1 MRYQRPISYPASQ
14 SATLLKMQRSARAR
28 GVSVILGGA
37 AVVGLGLWSVRGDR
51 DVQLLPPVPP
61 VTTAEG
67 SPAEQSQTAPLQA
80 PRLER
85 SDLERLPFEPRVPP
99 TVEEAEAP
107 PVEDWRTATVRA
119 GDTLSKIF
127 TRLALPPPD
136 LAAVLELPE
145 AGKRLHD
152 LSIGQTLKY
161 RSDRRGLLALS
172 YQVDDFRT
180 LVVER
185 VGEAFKERV
194 DAQTPEIRPATAAGV
209 ITRSLFQ
216 DALSA
221 GVPER
226 LILDYAELFG
236 WDVDFVRDLRRG
248 DRFKLV
254 FEEIFREGKKVQ
266 TGRILAA
273 EFASST
279 GKVLKSFWFEPR
291 GGEGG
296 YYSDSGEAMKKAFLL
311 APLKFTTIS
320 SRFNLAR
327 QHPILNRIRAH
338 KGVDYAAP
346 MGTAIRAVANGR
358 VDFVGQ
364 QPGYGNVIVL
374 KHGDRYSTLYGHLM
388 KFASD
393 LRQGG
398 SVTQGQLIG
407 YVGKTGLATGPHLHY
422 EFRIGGV
429 HVDPLTVK
437 LPRSLPL
444 ESRYLSDFKKSISK
458 FQAQLAALDNAP
470 SDDARAVVSRGSEQ
484 PGRN

>member
-1 MRYQRPISYPASQ
+1 MRYQKPIPYPPSEPTALS
-14 SATLLKMQRSARAR
+14 KPQRRAQAR
-28 GVSVILGGA
+28 VIGTVLGSA
-37 AVVGLGLWSVRGDR
+37 AVIGLGLWATGSKHDSDG
-51 DVQLLPPVPP
+51 QSTAAQ
-61 VTTAEG
+61 VTEAAAIAE
-67 SPAEQSQTAPLQA
+67 EQGETAPSRP

-85 SDLERLPFEPRVPP
+85 GDMARLPFEPRVPP
-99 TVEEAEAP
+99 PVEAP
-107 PVEDWRTATVRA
+107 ETPRTVDWRTATVRA

-127 TRLALPPPD
+127 ARLALPPLD
-136 LAAVLELPE
+136 LAAVLQVPE
-145 AGKRLHD
+145 ANKRLHD
-152 LSIGQTLKY
+152 LTIGQTLQY
-161 RSDRRGLLALS
+161 RADQRGLVALG
-172 YQVDDFRT
+172 YRVDDFTT
-180 LVVER
+180 LLVER
-185 VGEAFKERV
+185 GREGFSARI

-216 DALSA
+216 DATSA

-226 LILDYAELFG
+226 LILDYADLFG

-254 FEEIFREGKKVQ
+254 FEEIFRDGEKVQ

-279 GKVLKSFWFEPR
+279 GKVLRSFWFEPK

-296 YYSDSGEAMKKAFLL
+296 YFSDSGEAMKKAFLL

-358 VDFVGQ
+358 VDFLGQ

-388 KFASD
+388 KFANE

-422 EFRIGGV
+422 EFRIAGV

-444 ESRYLSDFKKSISK
+444 ESRYLSDFKKSIGK
-458 FQAQLAALDNAP
+458 FQSQLAALD
-470 SDDARAVVSRGSEQ
+470 STSGDDSRSVVSRVGDQ